1 MNGELYLFH
10 SVKTDS
16 FLFRSAILSFFCLLL
31 ILSQWQNEYTNW
43 DIKCKNSQF
52 SYSHSHLES
61 RVDFTRS
68 EYEPKSSTSTRNR
81 LSCGGHAHYNEHSD
95 AYVIIYHGIWNIR
108 RNFLHTQRFLHVNGK
123 NEQNPV
129 DVMPVVFWFALTFKT
144 RKRWIKIEKPIEQS
158 KQSDVR
164 CRFTI
169 PRSTSDIGSQFLDR
183 ILIRNAFKLIR
194 KINSQMWLK
203 FWVL

>member
-1 MNGELYLFH
+1 MNGELYLFY

-129 DVMPVVFWFALTFKT
+129 DVMPVVFWFALHL
-144 RKRWIKIEKPIEQS
+144 KPGKDELRS
-158 KQSDVR
+158 KNQLNSPNKATLDAVL
-164 CRFTI
+164 
-169 PRSTSDIGSQFLDR
+169 PSLDLLATSVHNFSIGFSLEMH
-183 ILIRNAFKLIR
+183 
-194 KINSQMWLK
+194 SS
-203 FWVL
+203 